1 MGTPGND
8 TVLTIE
14 ELVTMRR
21 PSDVRI
27 SPDGELVAY
36 VVRPVSREGEHW
48 ESAIW
53 VVPFTGGTPRQFTS
67 GLWDDREPRWSPDG
81 QQLAFLSDR
90 AERGK
95 ASVYVMPRDGG
106 EAVRA
111 FDQAGEISE
120 LAWSPDG
127 RFLSFLLVEPETEEE
142 RQRRERRD
150 DARVWESDWKF
161 QRLWLLDPRTKTGRV
176 LTPEGVQVWGYAWAP
191 DGRQLALAVSWS
203 PRVDD
208 LYRETA
214 VAVVDVEGTY
224 RELFRL
230 RGLAEDLVWSADG
243 TWLAYRGPA
252 GRVVHGEYVFRRR
265 VDGGEPECLTPDY
278 AGTVEHL
285 GSLAG
290 GRALVVVAYEGVDAR
305 IYRLN
310 WDGERTLLCPRVTGS
325 WHGAVSG
332 SADGRRWAGV
342 WSDGEHVP
350 DVWAWAVPDDIS
362 PSTQGN
368 SALADHDLQ
377 RLTELHPE
385 IERKLC
391 PVRLIEWESD
401 PGVVV
406 QGLLVLPRDEGTRE
420 PLPLVVQIH
429 GGPTSAWA
437 NEFAGSWHDWAQP
450 LASRGCAVL
459 LPNPR
464 GSTGRGTGWINALF
478 GDVGGGEYRDV
489 VTGVEA
495 LVARGIADPARLGVA
510 GWSWGGYLTAWT
522 ITQTDRFQAAFMG
535 AGLCNLVSDNNLGDI
550 PSANLS
556 YFERTPS
563 EDPDAYWERSP
574 IRFVARVTT
583 PILIVHGEEDQRVS
597 VCESIQFYRALQL
610 LGKPCQLVTYPRE
623 KHGFEERQHQRDL
636 LTRLLAWF
644 ARHLDFAAPERQEQD
659 RADVNV
665 SEAAG
670 AGRPS
675 DGASSR

>member
-1 MGTPGND
+1 ML
-8 TVLTIE
+8 TVE

-53 VVPFTGGTPRQFTS
+53 VVPFAGGVPWQFTS

-81 QQLAFLSDR
+81 WQLAFLSDR

-95 ASVYVMPRDGG
+95 FSVYVMPRDGG
-106 EAVRA
+106 EAIRVC
-111 FDQAGEISE
+111 DQTGEISGLE
-120 LAWSPDG
+120 WSPDG
-127 RFLSFLLVEPETEEE
+127 RFLSFLMVEPETDEE
-142 RQRRERRD
+142 RRRREQRD
-150 DARVWESDWKF
+150 DAHVWESDWKF
-161 QRLWLLDPRTKTGRV
+161 QRLWLLNPSTKEARV
-176 LTPEGVQVWGYAWAP
+176 VTPERVQVWEYAWAP
-191 DGRQLALAVSWS
+191 DGQRVALAVSWS

-214 VAVVDVEGTY
+214 VAVVDIESGDY

-243 TWLAYRGPA
+243 EWLAYRGPA

-265 VDGGEPECLTPDY
+265 IEGGEPECLTPGY
-278 AGTVEHL
+278 EGTVESL

-290 GRALVVVAYEGVDAR
+290 GQALVVVAYEGVDAR
-305 IYRLN
+305 VYRLD
-310 WDGERTLLCPRVTGS
+310 WGGERALLCPRVTGS

-332 SADGRRWAGV
+332 SADGSRWAGV

-350 DVWAWAVPDDIS
+350 DVWAWRTPHDIS
-362 PSTQGN
+362 LEVPEEAAG
-368 SALADHDLQ
+368 LQ
-377 RLTELHPE
+377 RLTNLHPE

-406 QGLLVLPRDEGTRE
+406 QGLLVMPRDESDRE
-420 PLPLVVQIH
+420 RLPLVVQIH
-429 GGPTSAWA
+429 GGPTSLWA
-437 NEFAGSWHDWAQP
+437 NEFAASWHDWAQP
-450 LASRGCAVL
+450 LATRGCAVL

-464 GSTGRGTGWINALF
+464 GSTGRGTAWINALF

-489 VTGVEA
+489 VRGVES
-495 LVARGIADPARLGVA
+495 LVERGIADPARLGVA

-522 ITQTDRFQAAFMG
+522 ITQTDRFRAAFMG

-574 IRFVARVTT
+574 IRFVSRVTT

-597 VCESIQFYRALQL
+597 VCESIQFFRALQL

-636 LTRLLAWF
+636 LTRLLRWF
-644 ARHLDFAAPERQEQD
+644 AERLDFPAPERERQQ
-659 RADVNV
+659 
-665 SEAAG
+665 SELAG
-670 AGRPS
+670 ATEPV
-675 DGASSR
+675 GAGMQAESAPER